1 MKASC
6 PAFLA
11 LSVFFAAATAL
22 AQPGPGRGGG
32 WGPGS
37 QYGRMFDP
45 KTVETVKG
53 EVEKV
58 ERVTPMHGMSAGIHL
73 LLKTEKETLS
83 VHLGPEWYIN
93 NQEVKIEPKDKVE
106 VKGSR
111 VTINGKPALIAEEVV
126 KGDQVLKL
134 RDDNG
139 VPMWAGWRRRGGQPA
154 PPTPSPSP
162 SPKP

>member
-6 PAFLA
+6 AQLLAASAFL
-11 LSVFFAAATAL
+11 AAATAL

-32 WGPGS
+32 WGPGG

-58 ERVTPMHGMSAGIHL
+58 ERVTPMQGMSAGIHL

-93 NQEVKIEPKDKVE
+93 N
-106 VKGSR
+106 
-111 VTINGKPALIAEEVV
+111 
-126 KGDQVLKL
+126 
-134 RDDNG
+134 
-139 VPMWAGWRRRGGQPA
+139 
-154 PPTPSPSP
+154 
-162 SPKP
+162 